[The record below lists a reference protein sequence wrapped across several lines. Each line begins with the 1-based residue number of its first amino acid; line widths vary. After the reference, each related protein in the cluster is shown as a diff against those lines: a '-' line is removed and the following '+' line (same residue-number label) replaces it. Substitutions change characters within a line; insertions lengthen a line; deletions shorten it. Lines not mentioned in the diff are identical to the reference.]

1 MVECA
6 DDSPFDP
13 SAFFRAVRAVE
24 EKKNLEEQKVLE
36 NVQEN
41 PAVRHRDPGEERKRQ
56 RNAER
61 TVGQTVDILRSS
73 ARISERIEE
82 QTVDLP
88 RSRIRIPGRIEEQ
101 FVDLPRS
108 RACITEEVE
117 RIRNHRFA
125 GSDYRPQGVCMRFL
139 EGLRGGR
146 GCAYG
151 ESCTFAH
158 SWCELH
164 HEAAD

>member
-13 SAFFRAVRAVE
+13 SAFFRAVE
-24 EKKNLEEQKVLE
+24 EKKKLEEEKVQE

-41 PAVRHRDPGEERKRQ
+41 PGVRQRDPGEGRKRQ

-82 QTVDLP
+82 Q
-88 RSRIRIPGRIEEQ
+88 
-101 FVDLPRS
+101 FVG
-108 RACITEEVE
+108 ACITEEVE

-125 GSDYRPQGVCMRFL
+125 GSDYRPQRVCMRLL

-164 HEAAD
+164 HEAADQELLLATYIDG